1 MKIVFMGTPEFAVP
15 ALEALIQSH
24 HEVCAVFTQPDKPKG
39 RGYQLT
45 SPPVKELAC
54 KHNIQVYQPE
64 TLKDGTAY
72 RILQEI
78 KPDVVIVVAYGKFL
92 PSDILNLPKYGC
104 INVHA
109 SLLPKYRGAGPI
121 QWAILNGEKETG
133 VTTMYMAEGM
143 DTGDIILKKELGIL
157 PDETAGEL
165 HDRLSVLGA
174 DVLMETLP
182 LLENGSARRQ
192 KQEEAEVCYAP
203 QLTKEMSPIDFS
215 KTAQQIHNQIR
226 GLSPWPAAF
235 VMIQGK
241 RLKIYHSRLVPEI
254 KGKAGQLLHEQRF
267 IVGCGDGAA
276 IEFTQVQYEGS
287 KRMDG
292 AAFLR
297 GRKLPLDTKLT

>member
-92 PSDILNLPKYGC
+92 PPDILNLPKYGC

-182 LLENGSARRQ
+182 LLENGSAGARNRKKLKSAMRRSLQ
-192 KQEEAEVCYAP
+192 KKCRLLIFPKQ
-203 QLTKEMSPIDFS
+203 
-215 KTAQQIHNQIR
+215 HNRSIIR
-226 GLSPWPAAF
+226 SEGYPPGRLLLS
-235 VMIQGK
+235 
-241 RLKIYHSRLVPEI
+241 
-254 KGKAGQLLHEQRF
+254 
-267 IVGCGDGAA
+267 
-276 IEFTQVQYEGS
+276 
-287 KRMDG
+287 
-292 AAFLR
+292 
-297 GRKLPLDTKLT
+297 